1 MGMASS
7 IQSSQEAVVK
17 NMFDSLPSERKE
29 AILQELSTGWL
40 QTEAAALDRPSDA

>member
-1 MGMASS
+1 MAGS

-17 NMFDSLPSERKE
+17 NMFDQLPSDRKE

-40 QTEAAALDRPSDA
+40 QTEVAGVDRPSDA